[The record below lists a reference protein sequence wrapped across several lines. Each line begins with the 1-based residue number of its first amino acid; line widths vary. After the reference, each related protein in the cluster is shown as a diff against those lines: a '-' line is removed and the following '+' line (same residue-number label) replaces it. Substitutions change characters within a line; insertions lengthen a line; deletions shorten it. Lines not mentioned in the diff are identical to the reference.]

1 MKWDR
6 RNSYLRDQYDQIVK
20 CLYSCVG
27 NKECDKYYQLKKH
40 DKCSWY
46 IILNQEVEKVKEF
59 GESKTFPLLEV
70 IIKKESNKI

>member
-20 CLYSCVG
+20 CLYTCKSDNG
-27 NKECDKYYQLKKH
+27 CDKFYQLKKH
-40 DKCSWY
+40 DKCSWS

-59 GESKTFPLLEV
+59 GESKHYPLLEV
-70 IIKKESNKI
+70 IIKNESK